1 MDFKSFKSMIGRE
14 CSSATLNTMFN
25 TPDCASDKFR
35 ILESNTGPISDNVTL
50 IGSPFSPK
58 RSQNSTGYSLNLN
71 PLASRPY
78 FSLFLVMK
86 SFPEP
91 IFASPEMSPFMSAK
105 NTGTPKSE
113 KDSAS
118 TFKVT
123 VLPVPVAPAIKP

>member
-1 MDFKSFKSMIGRE
+1 MIGRE
-14 CSSATLNTMFN
+14 CSSATLNMMFR
-25 TPDCASDKFR
+25 TPACASDRLR
-35 ILESNTGPISDNVTL
+35 IFESNTGPISDSVTL
-50 IGSPFSPK
+50 TGRPFSPN

-91 IFASPEMSPFMSAK
+91 TFASPETSPFISAK

-113 KDSAS
+113 KDSAN

-123 VLPVPVAPAIKP
+123 VLPVPVAPAITP